1 MREQKNIIHK
11 SATSRMSVVN
21 VMPPITP
28 IVSWSDE
35 LCNGECPSNSPFL
48 KDNGAHCF

>member
-35 LCNGECPSNSPFL
+35 LCIVYICMPIG
-48 KDNGAHCF
+48 K